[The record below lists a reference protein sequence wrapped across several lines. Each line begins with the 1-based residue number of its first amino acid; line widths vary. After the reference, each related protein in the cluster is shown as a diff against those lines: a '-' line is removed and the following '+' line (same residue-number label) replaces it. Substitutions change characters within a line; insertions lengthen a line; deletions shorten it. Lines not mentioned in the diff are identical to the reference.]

1 MTSKRNSDDLN
12 FKKMLADWPM
22 PDFSSWA
29 FAARGDQLEDTA
41 VAGFQKMND
50 AFLSHAEKAFDAH
63 MKFVSHRLQEDF
75 EYAKSLSSCTAPEE
89 TLTTLQTFCTKMSS
103 EYQSHFEKQAALL
116 RDSFTE
122 NAAVV
127 DELNETAMETV
138 SEFGRAVEETIQDVQ
153 KPQAKKRSKTTTKRK
168 SS

>member
-1 MTSKRNSDDLN
+1 MPTKRNSSDLD
-12 FKKMLADWPM
+12 FKTMVANWPM
-22 PDFSSWA
+22 PDFSNWVSS
-29 FAARGDQLEDTA
+29 ARGNQMEETA

-50 AFLSHAEKAFDAH
+50 AFLAHAEKALDAH
-63 MKFVSHRLQEDF
+63 MKFVSHRLQEDL
-75 EYAKSLSSCTAPEE
+75 EYAKSLSKCAAPEE

-116 RDSFTE
+116 RDSYTE

-138 SEFGRAVEETIQDVQ
+138 SEFGRAVEETIQDAN
-153 KPQAKKRSKTTTKRK
+153 KPQPKKRSKIPSKRK
-168 SS
+168 TS